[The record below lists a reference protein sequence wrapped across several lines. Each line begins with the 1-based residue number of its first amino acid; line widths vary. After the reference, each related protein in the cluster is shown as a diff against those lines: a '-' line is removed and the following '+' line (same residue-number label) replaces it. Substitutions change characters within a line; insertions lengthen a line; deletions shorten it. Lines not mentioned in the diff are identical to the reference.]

1 CSICKRDFE
10 PIVGEYFTKFAF
22 TYCGSKCL
30 RKHSRQGFAP
40 LDG

>member
-22 TYCGSKCL
+22 TYCGTKCL
-30 RKHSRQGFAP
+30 RIFEH
-40 LDG
+40 